1 MHAYA
6 CIYTHAH
13 THAHHDDV
21 QMLYTFQIVTQQQP
35 AVDTSYY
42 YSKYAQ
48 MAVRL
53 SMTTALTGALLSWPL
68 LICAIPAVVFSIMVI
83 QVTAVCI

>member
-13 THAHHDDV
+13 MHDV

-48 MAVRL
+48 KAVRL
-53 SMTTALTGALLSWPL
+53 SMITALMGALLSWPL